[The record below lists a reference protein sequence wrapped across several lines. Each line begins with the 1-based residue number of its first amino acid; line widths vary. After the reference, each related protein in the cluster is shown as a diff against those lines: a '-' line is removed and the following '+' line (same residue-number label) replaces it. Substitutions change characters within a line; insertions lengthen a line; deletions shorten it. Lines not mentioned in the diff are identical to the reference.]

1 MTEIDDMDDSYA
13 EDEGLPMASADDG
26 DGSGDTTRSLF
37 NPEDQAELNDVRA
50 TRIALMKELSKPGQL
65 IPDSTGDKIMLMQ
78 LLEGREKAVFQ
89 RTRLRIASK
98 IEENGANLTAMVAAA
113 LLQTKIEKP
122 TVSRPRELKLDNSLQ
137 HSNPVPGMMDIGVNQ
152 VKYEDVVPK
161 RGE

>member
-1 MTEIDDMDDSYA
+1 MTEIDDMDEGYV
-13 EDEGLPMASADDG
+13 EDDDLPMASAG
-26 DGSGDTTRSLF
+26 DGGGSGGETKSLF
-37 NPEDQAELNDVRA
+37 TPEDQAELNDVKA

-65 IPDSTGDKIMLMQ
+65 IPESTGDKIMLMQ

-89 RTRLRIASK
+89 RTRLKIASK

-137 HSNPVPGMMDIGVNQ
+137 HSNPVPGMMDIGVKQ
-152 VKYEDVVPK
+152 VRYEEVVPK
-161 RGE
+161 RED